1 LHYQDVPFIARG
13 EIVASALAVAGD
25 CEKRGRRGLWR
36 HYAGGIGN
44 GLRVDPVLQP
54 DGEILRFEIDRGVRG
69 ILQFNAKDER
79 ILLFEAPHITD
90 PQLEIV
96 IVVGRVWRGVENALE
111 RVWIILLEK
120 RISFRLVEERK

>member
-1 LHYQDVPFIARG
+1 M
-13 EIVASALAVAGD
+13 
-25 CEKRGRRGLWR
+25 
-36 HYAGGIGN
+36 
-44 GLRVDPVLQP
+44 RVDPVLQP
-54 DGEILRFEIDRGVRG
+54 DGEVLRFVIDRGVRW

-79 ILLFEAPHITD
+79 ILLFEAPHITN
-90 PQLEIV
+90 PQLEIL